1 MLKKLK
7 MRKTVSESIKYRRSV
22 RKYLN
27 TDLDEEKVRYCIKN
41 ATLAPNSSNM
51 QLWEFYHITNKD
63 VLNRLSKACFD
74 QNAAKTAVNMV
85 VFVTRRDKWK
95 IRAKQNLDFLEAMFN
110 KQEKEGIDVA
120 RRRKVSR
127 RYYNKLMP
135 TIYTDF
141 FGIIGVYKKILSFFI
156 GLFRPIYREVMFSD
170 LRVITHKSVALA
182 AENFML
188 SMAEIGYDTCPM
200 EGSDTTRVKKIL
212 KLPRKAEINMIIG
225 CGIRADNG
233 IYSERFR
240 VPFEEVYKK
249 I

>member
-1 MLKKLK
+1 MG
-7 MRKTVSESIKYRRSV
+7 KTVSEAIEYRRSV

-27 TDLDEEKVRYCIKN
+27 TNLNEEKVKRCIKN

-51 QLWEFYHITNKD
+51 QLWEFYHITDKK
-63 VLNRLSKACFD
+63 VLSRLSKACFN

-95 IRAKQNLDFLEAMFN
+95 VRAKQNLDFLENMFN
-110 KQEKEGIDVA
+110 EQEKEGKDVA

-127 RYYNKLMP
+127 RYYKKLMP

-141 FGIIGVYKKILSFFI
+141 FGLIGVYKKILSFFI
-156 GLFRPIYREVMFSD
+156 GMFRPIYREVTFSD
-170 LRVITHKSVALA
+170 LRVVTHKSVALA

-200 EGSDTTRVKKIL
+200 EGSDTSRVKKIL
-212 KLPRKAEINMIIG
+212 NLPRKAEINMIIG
-225 CGIRADNG
+225 CGIRAENG
-233 IYSERFR
+233 VYSDRFR
-240 VPFEEVYKK
+240 VPFEDVYKK